1 MDIILKEDIKGLG
14 YKNDIISVKSGYGRN
29 FLIPSGKA
37 IVGSDQNKKIV
48 AENVK
53 QASHKAAKLKDDAQ
67 AIAKKVEDLTLKIP
81 TKVGDNGKL
90 FGTITQLQLADLMK
104 ENGLEIDRR
113 DINMG
118 SKDKIKEL
126 GSYTATLDL
135 HKEVKA
141 TLTFE
146 VVAE

>member
-37 IVGSDQNKKIV
+37 MVGSGQNKKIV

-53 QASHKAAKLKDDAQ
+53 QAAHKAEKLKEDAQ
-67 AIAKKVEDLTLKIP
+67 AVAKKVEELALKIP

-90 FGTITQLQLADLMK
+90 FGTITQLQIADLLK
-104 ENGLEIDRR
+104 DNGLEIDRR
-113 DINMG
+113 DINMA

-126 GSYTATLDL
+126 GAYTATLDL

-141 TLTFE
+141 TLSFE